1 MKKSLLKIALL
12 SSILLASSS
21 FAAEAL
27 QSNAGP
33 LKPDNSITLTVIGQ
47 GIAPESAQSR
57 YHAIALAKR
66 AAITDA
72 YRLLAEKLYGVRVD
86 GQDTIKNMVL
96 QKSDVKACVSAMI
109 QYANVVETKCADNFC
124 EVQVELK
131 VAGSD
136 WYPKLASAN

>member
-1 MKKSLLKIALL
+1 MKKVVQKLAVIGILAL
-12 SSILLASSS
+12 SSQM
-21 FAAEAL
+21 FAAEPI
-27 QSNAGP
+27 NTVAGP

-47 GIAPESAQSR
+47 GLAPESAQSK

-72 YRLLAEKLYGVRVD
+72 YRLLAEKLYGVKID
-86 GQDTIKNMVL
+86 GQDTIRNMVL

-131 VAGSD
+131 VAGTD

>member
-1 MKKSLLKIALL
+1 MKKAAKKIALIGALIL
-12 SSILLASSS
+12 STVVL
-21 FAAEAL
+21 AAEPP
-27 QSNAGP
+27 QTVAGP

-47 GIAPESAQSR
+47 GLAPQSVQSK

-72 YRLLAEKLYGVRVD
+72 YRLLAEKLYGVKID
-86 GQDTIKNMVL
+86 GQDTIRNMVL
-96 QKSDVKACVSAMI
+96 QKSDVRACVSAMI
-109 QYANVVETKCADNFC
+109 QYANIVETKCAEDFC